1 MTVWETREHIVRK
14 KKKKKQMNLIKAD
27 KVQESSGEKYKYQ
40 RNKEKIR
47 QY

>member
-1 MTVWETREHIVRK
+1 MRDQRTYSEK
-14 KKKKKQMNLIKAD
+14 KKKKKTQMNLIKAD

>member
-1 MTVWETREHIVRK
+1 MRDQRTYSEEK
-14 KKKKKQMNLIKAD
+14 KTKKMNLIKAD
-27 KVQESSGEKYKYQ
+27 KVQKSSGEKYKYQ

>member
-1 MTVWETREHIVRK
+1 
-14 KKKKKQMNLIKAD
+14 MNLIKAD

-47 QY
+47 QYQSRLNYKTQVHQKT